1 MYLAYLGQSGNT
13 GNSPNDA
20 NQPHH
25 VHAGLL
31 VHESQSTSITGE
43 FDALFLRHFGRAR
56 GGLGEPRAVRAGEV
70 FQGMGVFS
78 SWPQAKRHELIRDCL
93 DILLRR
99 ETPVIVAFADKQEF
113 ADAGGGD
120 SEAKQ
125 QSVSEAVIGRFLA
138 ALNLLMDEVNLAGVD
153 PHDLMTVEFKTGD
166 FVLVAASDRS
176 IRPDLVTEFLRS
188 DEGIDS
194 ATLLNDMVLV
204 DAEHSVG
211 AQLADMCAYFA
222 SRWLQDPAAPHP
234 YFDALRDGNVIQ
246 VIYPVKP

>member
-1 MYLAYLGQSGNT
+1 MYLAYLGQPGNT
-13 GNSPNDA
+13 GDSLDDA
-20 NQPHH
+20 NQPHC

-43 FDALFLRHFGRAR
+43 FDALYLRHFGGAR
-56 GGLGEPRAVRAGEV
+56 GGREEPKAIRAGEV
-70 FQGMGVFS
+70 LQGMGVFS
-78 SWPQAKRHELIRDCL
+78 SWPQAKRHELLTDCL

-99 ETPVIVAFADKQEF
+99 ETPVIVAFADTQEF
-113 ADAGGGD
+113 ADAGDKSQFG
-120 SEAKQ
+120 Q
-125 QSVSEAVIGRFLA
+125 QSVSEAVVSRFLA
-138 ALNLLMDEVNLAGVD
+138 ALNLLMDEVNIAGVD
-153 PHDLMTVEFKTGD
+153 PHDLMTVEFRTRD

-222 SRWLQDPAAPHP
+222 LRWLQDPSGPQP